1 MKRFIYCY
9 YNLQF
14 KRKNILEPLNSHFG
28 SGRFRMTLTFLL
40 IFFNSCAIEQVCF
53 TTLVVLYTQQV
64 YVSQP
69 LWYCIVLCRLVF
81 HNPFGYVLQPLW
93 YCVKSQQAYYT
104 TSRVPFLA
112 YFTLL
117 EQKRKQPLGGIGIE
131 MNLRKLVILFYFHC

>member
-1 MKRFIYCY
+1 MSGGKTQSLPVWIWHRHDYWFFKHFCHFCTWKDEINWSLIKRFIHCY

-53 TTLVVLYTQQV
+53 TTFVVLYTQQV

-69 LWYCIVLCRLVF
+69 LWYCIALCRLML
-81 HNPFGYVLQPLW
+81 HNPFGYVSQPLW
-93 YCVKSQQAYYT
+93 YCVKS
-104 TSRVPFLA
+104 
-112 YFTLL
+112 
-117 EQKRKQPLGGIGIE
+117 
-131 MNLRKLVILFYFHC
+131 

>member
-1 MKRFIYCY
+1 MEKPKVYRYEFWHRHDYWFFKHFCHFCTWKDEINWSLIKRFIHCY

-40 IFFNSCAIEQVCF
+40 IFLNSCAIEQVCF

-69 LWYCIVLCRLVF
+69 LWYCILFRYMF
-81 HNPFGYVLQPLW
+81 HNP
-93 YCVKSQQAYYT
+93 CVTVKNKAFS
-104 TSRVPFLA
+104 SCLNDNV
-112 YFTLL
+112 
-117 EQKRKQPLGGIGIE
+117 
-131 MNLRKLVILFYFHC
+131 